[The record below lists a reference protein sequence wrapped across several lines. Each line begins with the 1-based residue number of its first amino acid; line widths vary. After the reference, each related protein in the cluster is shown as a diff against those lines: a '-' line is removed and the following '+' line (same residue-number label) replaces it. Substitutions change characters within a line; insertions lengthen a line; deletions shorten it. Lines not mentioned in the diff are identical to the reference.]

1 MSEQSPIPGITSEE
15 FKRVLRIEE
24 IFMPEA
30 RRQRLQARFSEDD
43 TAEPTRLVHYTSAEA
58 ALKIIQTKRMWMRN
72 TTCMTDYKEVRHG
85 LELTRATFDD
95 ETRRQAFLSAMDKCH
110 PGAVAE
116 AAERLNE
123 LTNDMLLNSYVASF
137 SEHDDKEDLHG
148 RLSMWRAFGGTTRV
162 AIVFRIPKYS
172 KSTMLLNFLFS
183 PVSYLPDSGLAA
195 VMQQVTDN
203 AEKNCGFL
211 KSIPRQQF
219 IQIIFVMFH
228 AAAVCL
234 KHEGFREEREWRAIY
249 SPTIRPSPLME
260 SSMEVINGIP
270 QTVYKIPMDA
280 TASNDLADID
290 LARMFD
296 RIIIGPTPTLGSS
309 PKR

>member
-30 RRQRLQARFSEDD
+30 RRQRLQARFGEDD
-43 TAEPTRLVHYTSAEA
+43 TAEPIRLVHYTSAEA

-72 TTCMTDYKEVRHG
+72 TTCMADYKEVRHG

-95 ETRRQAFLSAMDKCH
+95 EARRQAFLSAMDKCH
-110 PGAVAE
+110 PGAMAE

-123 LTNDMLLNSYVASF
+123 LTNDMVLNSYVASF

-148 RLSMWRAFGGTTRV
+148 RLSMWRAFGGPTRV

-172 KSTMLLNFLFS
+172 KSTTVLSLLFS
-183 PVSYLPDSGLAA
+183 PISYLPDSGVAS
-195 VMQQVTDN
+195 VMQEVAEN
-203 AEKNCGFL
+203 AEKNCDFL
-211 KSIPRQQF
+211 KSLPRSMF
-219 IQIIFVMFH
+219 IQTIFVMFH

-249 SPTIRPSPLME
+249 SPTIRPHP
-260 SSMEVINGIP
+260 
-270 QTVYKIPMDA
+270 
-280 TASNDLADID
+280 
-290 LARMFD
+290 
-296 RIIIGPTPTLGSS
+296 
-309 PKR
+309 